1 MIINDETARF
11 IRQHRRDD
19 VRTLAL
25 KGSKDKAVD
34 MPFALDQIQGWQ
46 TARQKLPTWAAA
58 EGIIYPPHLN
68 MEQCS
73 SEETARY
80 KHECI
85 ARFCEPDKATL
96 IDLTGGF
103 GADFSLMSRGF
114 HHAVYVERNASLVE
128 VAQHNFKV
136 LGLHNVEVV
145 NGDGVAY
152 LHQLTAKMK
161 SGETVATHGKT
172 VIYLDPARR
181 DSHGKKVFRLADCT
195 PDVLGIRDELLL
207 CADVIMIKLSPM
219 LDWHEAVKQLTAQLP
234 SVIKGVQCEVH
245 VVSVKNECKELL
257 IVLQPL
263 SSTDGEGIKIV
274 CVNDR
279 QRFETEI
286 AKNARQV
293 PLLLDQAPADG
304 TEQYLFVPNA
314 SVMKAGLFAPLS
326 HAFNLRML
334 DRDTHYYIGEEDIET
349 FPGRRFRI
357 TAVSGMNK
365 KELSKKLAG
374 IRQANIATRN
384 FPLSA
389 VALRKRLKLRDGGN
403 KYLFGTT
410 LLGEHV
416 VIICDSVSLSR

>member
-128 VAQHNFKV
+128 VAQHNFEV

-172 VIYLDPARR
+172 VIYLDPHGATVMARR
-181 DSHGKKVFRLADCT
+181 C
-195 PDVLGIRDELLL
+195 
-207 CADVIMIKLSPM
+207 
-219 LDWHEAVKQLTAQLP
+219 
-234 SVIKGVQCEVH
+234 
-245 VVSVKNECKELL
+245 
-257 IVLQPL
+257 
-263 SSTDGEGIKIV
+263 
-274 CVNDR
+274 
-279 QRFETEI
+279 
-286 AKNARQV
+286 
-293 PLLLDQAPADG
+293 
-304 TEQYLFVPNA
+304 
-314 SVMKAGLFAPLS
+314 FA
-326 HAFNLRML
+326 
-334 DRDTHYYIGEEDIET
+334 
-349 FPGRRFRI
+349 
-357 TAVSGMNK
+357 
-365 KELSKKLAG
+365 
-374 IRQANIATRN
+374 
-384 FPLSA
+384 
-389 VALRKRLKLRDGGN
+389 
-403 KYLFGTT
+403 
-410 LLGEHV
+410 
-416 VIICDSVSLSR
+416 